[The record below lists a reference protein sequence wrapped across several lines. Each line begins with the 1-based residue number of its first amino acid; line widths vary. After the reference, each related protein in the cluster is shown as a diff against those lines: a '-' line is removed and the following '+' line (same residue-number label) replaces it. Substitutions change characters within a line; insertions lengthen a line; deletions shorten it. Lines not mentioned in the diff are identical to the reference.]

1 MPGYVIVESAILDAE
16 RFEQYK
22 RAAAPTV
29 AAYGGKY
36 LVRGGAIS
44 VIEGAWQPR
53 RLVVL
58 EFESAERAR
67 QWIESPE
74 YQAVKPLRHGAAE
87 FNVVLVE
94 G

>member
-1 MPGYVIVESAILDAE
+1 MPGYVIVESAILDPA
-16 RFEQYK
+16 RFEEYK

-29 AAYGGKY
+29 ARYGGRY
-36 LVRGGAIS
+36 LVRGSAIS
-44 VIEGAWQPR
+44 VIEGSWQPR

-58 EFESAERAR
+58 EFESVERAR

-74 YQAVKPLRHGAAE
+74 YRAVKPLRHGAAE

>member
-1 MPGYVIVESAILDAE
+1 MAGYVIVESIVTDPE
-16 RFEQYK
+16 QFEVYK

-29 AAYGGKY
+29 AAYGGRY
-36 LVRGGAIS
+36 LVRGGPLF
-44 VIEGAWQPR
+44 VVEGSWQPR

-58 EFESAERAR
+58 EFDDLEKAR
-67 QWIESPE
+67 TWITSPE

>member
-1 MPGYVIVESAILDAE
+1 MPGYVIVECFINDPE
-16 RFEQYK
+16 RFEVYK
-22 RAAAPTV
+22 RAASPTV
-29 AAYGGKY
+29 AAYGGRY
-36 LVRGGAIS
+36 LVRGGPLS
-44 VIEGAWQPR
+44 VVEGSWQPR

-58 EFESAERAR
+58 EFDSIEKAR
-67 QWIESPE
+67 QWITSPE

>member
-1 MPGYVIVESAILDAE
+1 MAGYVIVESAILDAE
-16 RFEQYK
+16 KFEEYK

-29 AAYGGKY
+29 AAYGGRY
-36 LVRGGAIS
+36 LVRGGAMT
-44 VIEGAWQPR
+44 VEEGTWHPR

-67 QWIESPE
+67 QWIHSPE
-74 YQAVKPLRHGAAE
+74 YQAVKPLRQGAAE
-87 FNVVLVE
+87 FNVVVVE

>member
-1 MPGYVIVESAILDAE
+1 MPGYVIVESAILDPA
-16 RFEQYK
+16 RFEEYK

-29 AAYGGKY
+29 ARYGGRY
-36 LVRGGAIS
+36 LVRGGALS
-44 VIEGAWQPR
+44 VVEGSWEPR

-58 EFESAERAR
+58 EFESVERAR
-67 QWIESPE
+67 QWIQSPE
-74 YQAVKPLRHGAAE
+74 YQAVKPLRLGAAE

>member
-1 MPGYVIVESAILDAE
+1 MPGYVIVESAILDPE
-16 RFEQYK
+16 RFEEYK

-29 AAYGGKY
+29 AAYGGRY
-36 LVRGGAIS
+36 LVRGGTIS
-44 VIEGAWQPR
+44 VVEGSWQPR

-58 EFESAERAR
+58 EFDSVERAH
-67 QWIESPE
+67 QWISSPE

-87 FNVVLVE
+87 FNVVVVE